1 MLKRRTKIGLILA
14 SLVVLSQVPFLYR
27 HIQIRRL
34 SDRIAELN
42 RNQKDHRASRHDDY
56 AGVLHV
62 HTSLGGH
69 SMATLEELIEG
80 SKGLDY
86 VVVTEH
92 TANLV
97 DTAALTLNGTFNGTL
112 FVGGNELD
120 THSSDRFLL
129 IPGTREAYL
138 RRNTETPEF
147 LPPFQHE
154 GRLAFVTYPERFN
167 SWTTSNF
174 DGVEV
179 FNLST
184 SSRGVNYVLFI
195 FDMLWAYR
203 NHADL
208 ALATHLSRPDGN
220 LEMYDEAAKRRR
232 ITLFAG
238 SDAHSNIGF
247 HILGDETGK
256 KVLSFKLDD
265 YAAVFRVVR
274 THVLLETGKP
284 LTRESL
290 LEALRQGHCF
300 VGFDILGETQG
311 FSFSAGAKIQGDE
324 VNLAETPGLH
334 ITTPAEARIVLLK
347 DGIPISET
355 KSATKL
361 VFHPKEP
368 GAYRVEVFLDSL
380 GKPFDRMPW
389 ILSNPIYVK

>member
-1 MLKRRTKIGLILA
+1 MKRRKKIVLA
-14 SLVVLSQVPFLYR
+14 LLVLAVLSQVPFLYR
-27 HIQIRRL
+27 HIQIGRL
-34 SDRIAELN
+34 ASRIAALDGN
-42 RNQKDHRASRHDDY
+42 GTDLHNSRY
-56 AGVLHV
+56 KTFAGVIHV

-69 SMATLEELIEG
+69 SLASLEDLIAG
-80 SKGLDY
+80 AKGLDF

-92 TANLV
+92 TANLL
-97 DTAALTLNGTFNGTL
+97 DTAALTLNGTFDQTL

-120 THSSDRFLL
+120 THTGDRFLL

-147 LPPFQHE
+147 LQHFQQE
-154 GRLAFVTYPERFN
+154 GRLAFVTYPERFS

-179 FNLST
+179 FNLS
-184 SSRGVNYVLFI
+184 SSIRGVNYVSFI

-203 NHADL
+203 NHGDL
-208 ALATHLSRPDGN
+208 ALATHLSRPDAN
-220 LEMYDEAAKRRR
+220 LEMYDRAAKSRRV
-232 ITLFAG
+232 TLFAG

-256 KVLSFKLDD
+256 RGLKFKFDD

-274 THVLLETGKP
+274 THILLENASP

-290 LEALRQGHCF
+290 LDALRQGHCY
-300 VGFDILGETQG
+300 VGFDVLGDTKG
-311 FSFSAGAKIQGDE
+311 FSFSAGGKIQGDE
-324 VNLAETPGLH
+324 VKLAEGVSLH
-334 ITTPAEARIVLLK
+334 VTVPRESRIVLLK
-347 DGIPISET
+347 NGKPVSEAPA
-355 KSATKL
+355 ATKL
-361 VFHPKEP
+361 TFQPREP

-389 ILSNPIYVK
+389 ILSNPIYVR